1 MAKVQWSPIPQSE
14 VHAVCVSFDCVTP
27 AAYGSSPPLC
37 RTVSEATGFGESIH
51 GRYTPR
57 TMNGE
62 QIYCSRARSLII
74 SILVIIPGACQ
85 SVPHTQPPPASRM
98 DLSHGAV
105 QLRLKK
111 GITTQ
116 NDVVEAFGAPNI
128 ATRDSEGKEVWT
140 YRRHATVTST
150 TGSDA
155 YVNIVVFG
163 ASGGTGTESTS
174 SQSMTLIVKFDDQAK
189 VVDFRSMATSF

>member
-1 MAKVQWSPIPQSE
+1 MA
-14 VHAVCVSFDCVTP
+14 VSI
-27 AAYGSSPPLC
+27 
-37 RTVSEATGFGESIH
+37 RTVSESMRSVRSASARTIAFGRQILS
-51 GRYTPR
+51 RYNSRSMNREPR
-57 TMNGE
+57 LFPLRKFP
-62 QIYCSRARSLII
+62 ILWSL
-74 SILVIIPGACQ
+74 LVIPVACQ
-85 SVPHTQPPPASRM
+85 SGASTQPPPMNRD

-111 GITTQ
+111 GVTTQ

-128 ATRDSEGKEVWT
+128 ATRDSDGREVWT

-155 YVNIVVFG
+155 YVNVLVFG
-163 ASGGTGTESTS
+163 ASSGTGSGSSS

>member
-1 MAKVQWSPIPQSE
+1 
-14 VHAVCVSFDCVTP
+14 
-27 AAYGSSPPLC
+27 
-37 RTVSEATGFGESIH
+37 
-51 GRYTPR
+51 
-57 TMNGE
+57 
-62 QIYCSRARSLII
+62 
-74 SILVIIPGACQ
+74 
-85 SVPHTQPPPASRM
+85 M